1 MSIRNKIL
9 VPLLAVVFVATGLSL
24 WIAQLA
30 NSGANLLESAM
41 ARAQEANDASH
52 AAAEHFAAAEAVVDQ
67 VLAMTKL
74 LEPETTHR
82 AFNEKAGLIA
92 EDIGRLAR
100 VAVSTEMEE
109 RVARIAEQYRTWLG
123 DANILLGITAS
134 RQVPTLERMARH
146 RAALGADL
154 QQVDAL
160 AREDAQAYVTAAG
173 ERMFDRIAT
182 ALIVVALVSITGV
195 IATILIANGL
205 SRPLSL
211 LVRDAEKLAG
221 GDTSVEFLGLS
232 RNDEVGAVARAIA
245 GFRDGV
251 VARAKLED
259 GAKRDQQAREQRQL
273 RIEALI
279 EEFRSTATELL
290 GAVDTETGK
299 MTSTAKLLADIA
311 DKTSARADGAA
322 RASQDASANVE
333 MVASASEELATSIGT
348 IEEQVNHATVIIR
361 QATEGAH
368 ATDEKVS
375 GLAEAAAR
383 IGQVV
388 DLIQDIAEQTNLL
401 ALNATIEAARAG
413 AAGKGFAVVASE
425 VKTLASQT
433 AHATDEIAQQIAAI
447 QAASGEAVA
456 AIGGITEIIEEINCC
471 SESISQAMH
480 EQGAATAEISQNVAQ
495 ASLRTKT
502 VSENIE
508 GVTPAA
514 GDTNRSAEELA
525 QAASST
531 ADKIARLRQTVDR
544 FLGDVAAA

>member
-9 VPLLAVVFVATGLSL
+9 LPLLAVVIVATGLSA
-24 WIAQLA
+24 WIAQLTH
-30 NSGANLLESAM
+30 SGASQLASAM
-41 ARAQEANDASH
+41 ARAQEANDASRV
-52 AAAEHFAAAEAVVDQ
+52 AADHFAAAEAVLDQ
-67 VLAMTKL
+67 VLAMTRL
-74 LEPETTHR
+74 LDPELANR
-82 AFNEKAGLIA
+82 AFNENAERIA
-92 EDIGRLAR
+92 ENIGRLTR
-100 VAVSTEMEE
+100 VAVSADMEE
-109 RVARIAEQYRTWLG
+109 AVARIAEQYRAWLE
-123 DANILLGITAS
+123 DANILLGIAVS

-146 RAALGADL
+146 RTALGANL
-154 QQVDAL
+154 QQADAL
-160 AREDAQAYVTAAG
+160 ARRDAQAEVKAAS
-173 ERMFDRIAT
+173 ERMFDRISS
-182 ALIVVALVSITGV
+182 ALIVVAAVSIIGAAAMFLV
-195 IATILIANGL
+195 AGGL
-205 SRPLSL
+205 SRPLSS
-211 LVRDAEKLAG
+211 LVRDAERLAG
-221 GDTSVEFLGLS
+221 GDTSVEFVELS
-232 RNDEVGAVARAIA
+232 RKDEVGAVARAIA

-251 VARAKLED
+251 VARAKLEE
-259 GAKRDQQAREQRQL
+259 GARRDQEAREQRQL

-279 EEFRSTATELL
+279 DAFRSTATELL
-290 GAVDTETGK
+290 GAVDTETGR

-311 DKTSARADGAA
+311 DKTSARAEGAA

-368 ATDEKVS
+368 STDEKVS

-425 VKTLASQT
+425 VKSLASQT

-447 QAASGEAVA
+447 QAATGEAVA
-456 AIGGITEIIEEINCC
+456 AIGGITEIIEEINRC
-471 SESISQAMH
+471 SESISGAMH
-480 EQGAATAEISQNVAQ
+480 EQGAATAEISQNVAE
-495 ASLRTKT
+495 ASLRTRT